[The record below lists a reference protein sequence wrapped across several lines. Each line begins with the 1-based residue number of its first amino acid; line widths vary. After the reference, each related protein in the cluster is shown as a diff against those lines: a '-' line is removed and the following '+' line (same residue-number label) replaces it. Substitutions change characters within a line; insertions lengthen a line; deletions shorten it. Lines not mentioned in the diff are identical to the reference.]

1 VRGTVILYALLRVK
15 LDFPWRPRTANPTAH
30 LILKEKVMF
39 NSRTLMLF
47 FIALILAVVAV
58 LIAQSWVESLG
69 SGGQQ
74 QVQYSPV
81 IIASMDIPQW
91 KTVGETDVT
100 EKNWPKDD
108 VTKDMFT
115 QKSQVVGKVAINNV
129 FMDEALNARR
139 VVDPKGGNVFSLGF
153 SENKR
158 AFTVRVN
165 DVSGVGGFLQ
175 RDNRVDVLSS
185 WKPSGMNDEVRTE
198 TIVQDIKVLAV
209 DQESTSDKN
218 KPIVV
223 RSVTLEMTPQQA
235 EAVFKAQQ
243 QGSIQLALRNPND
256 NTPIVKPESTARL
269 VLPPPSMPI
278 ATAPGGRTFTVIRG
292 ISPSKVQCKG
302 NVCSEQRF

>member
-1 VRGTVILYALLRVK
+1 
-15 LDFPWRPRTANPTAH
+15 
-30 LILKEKVMF
+30 
-39 NSRTLMLF
+39 MLF